1 MVKKLLV
8 LILPL
13 YLTAKIGL
21 QSPTKRCYNVDYE
34 WAQISNKDLAQNH
47 WALHIAGER
56 SKIQALIKLALID
69 SRAQSSASGPTALAT
84 SQASFS
90 TVFMGLKYSW

>member
-34 WAQISNKDLAQNH
+34 
-47 WALHIAGER
+47 
-56 SKIQALIKLALID
+56 
-69 SRAQSSASGPTALAT
+69 
-84 SQASFS
+84 
-90 TVFMGLKYSW
+90 